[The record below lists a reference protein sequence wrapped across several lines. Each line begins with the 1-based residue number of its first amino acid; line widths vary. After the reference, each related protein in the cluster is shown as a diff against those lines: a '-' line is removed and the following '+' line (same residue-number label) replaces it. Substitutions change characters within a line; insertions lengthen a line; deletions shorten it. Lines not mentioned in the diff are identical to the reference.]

1 MDTDTCRKV
10 SQLQVK
16 HPYPADTDACGR
28 MLKMDPNRR
37 FDAGYPF
44 SYPQVIR
51 IRAMP
56 YGRYTDLRDMSLYL
70 RLIHHSSPIDA
81 PAGICH
87 I

>member
-1 MDTDTCRKV
+1 
-10 SQLQVK
+10 
-16 HPYPADTDACGR
+16 

-81 PAGICH
+81 PSGYLSYLTKDVVSITKE
-87 I
+87 